1 MSKSVGFIFYV
12 YEKER
17 GMSES
22 CKSATGPLTPAFPQR
37 NKPIKI
43 EHLRLVVS
51 SATLSLDRGMF
62 IFSLVTCMK
71 VPVQYKYLI
80 P

>member
-1 MSKSVGFIFYV
+1 MSKSIGFIFYV

-22 CKSATGPLTPAFPQR
+22 CKSATGLLAPAFPQR

-51 SATLSLDRGMF
+51 SATPQPRHMHES
-62 IFSLVTCMK
+62 TCTVQ
-71 VPVQYKYLI
+71 VPHPVKGKRHCS
-80 P
+80 